1 MIAPA
6 EVFDLH
12 ADGEPPTDP
21 VALARQWLPPDEE
34 PDRPRATLATAG
46 LDGYPAARTVLLTAV
61 DPTGFAFHTSAG
73 SRKTAELDALP
84 RAALVLLWPE
94 LDRQLTVRGDVVA
107 DGPVSAAAAW
117 GARAPYL
124 RQLAWLNTDEFASL
138 TFEERRRSWA
148 DFAAEHPAPEQP
160 GSWLGYRLRPRE
172 ITFWAAR
179 PDTAS
184 RRLHYVREEDGWRW
198 AHRAG

>member
-1 MIAPA
+1 LIAPA

-34 PDRPRATLATAG
+34 PDRPRATLATVG

-61 DPTGFAFHTSAG
+61 DRTGFAFHTSAG

-107 DGPVSAAAAW
+107 DGPASLAAAW
-117 GARAPYL
+117 SARPDHL
-124 RQLAWLNTDEFASL
+124 RRLAWLNTDELARL
-138 TFEERRRSWA
+138 PLGERQVRWA
-148 DFAAEHPAPEQP
+148 DSAAQGASPTPAD
-160 GSWLGYRLRPRE
+160 SWVGYRLRPRE
-172 ITFWAAR
+172 LTFWATR
-179 PDTAS
+179 PDAAS
-184 RRLHYVREEDGWRW
+184 RRLQYVREAQGWRW
-198 AHRAG
+198 AHLAG